1 MAETLPRSAFSRGSP
16 PHLNINSF
24 VNDPVMAN
32 YTITAVVSPNADT
45 LYSVAWLD
53 LTSGPL
59 VIEAPDMEGR
69 FYVLEF
75 LDAYTNVPLTI
86 GSTLIHPAC
95 NVERQRLCLCLTRS
109 YQ

>member
-59 VIEAPDMEGR
+59 VIGVPDMQGR

-86 GSTLIHPAC
+86 GSVSILPTC
-95 NVERQRLCLCLTRS
+95 RVESSGWVCQVYNAS
-109 YQ
+109 

>member
-59 VIEAPDMEGR
+59 VIGVPDMQGR

-86 GSTLIHPAC
+86 GSVPILPTC
-95 NVERQRLCLCLTRS
+95 RVESSGWVCQVYNAS
-109 YQ
+109 

>member
-1 MAETLPRSAFSRGSP
+1 MATVAETIPRSVAYSRGNP
-16 PHLNINSF
+16 PHLSVNSF
-24 VNDPVMAN
+24 VNDQLMAN
-32 YTITAVVSPNADT
+32 YTITAVVSPNTDT

-59 VIEAPDMEGR
+59 VIEVPDMEGR

-86 GSTLIHPAC
+86 GSIPTLPAC
-95 NVERQRLCLCLTRS
+95 TVRKQ
-109 YQ
+109 